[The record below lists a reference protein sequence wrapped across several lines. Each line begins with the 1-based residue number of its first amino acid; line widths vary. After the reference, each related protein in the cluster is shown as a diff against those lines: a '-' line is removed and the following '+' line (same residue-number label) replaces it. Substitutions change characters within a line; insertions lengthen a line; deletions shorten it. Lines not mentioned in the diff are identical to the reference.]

1 MEELERRTKTRTY
14 ILLGPPGSGKS
25 TQAEYFKARYKAAHL
40 DMGGA
45 LRRAAAEPTAIGQEL
60 YEIINKRNELVP
72 DGVMR
77 AVLEQELR
85 NVPKDALLIID
96 GTPRRRS
103 QIDPVVGALTAS
115 GRSIDKVVFI
125 ELSEE
130 DSVERISN
138 RFSCTDC
145 GMKLILGKDFR
156 SGDVCPRCGGAVVQ
170 RTDDTPDGVRTRW
183 RIFHEDTVPVLEFFA
198 QQKKLVRVSGTE
210 SSEAIFA
217 AIMKNV

>member
-1 MEELERRTKTRTY
+1 MEASEKKPGNKTY

-25 TQAEYFKARYKAAHL
+25 TQAEYFKERYQAVHL
-40 DMGGA
+40 DMGNA
-45 LRRAAAEPTAIGQEL
+45 LRRAAAEPTPIGQEL
-60 YEIINKRNELVP
+60 YEIINKKKELVP

-77 AVLEQELR
+77 AVLEREVR

-103 QIDPVVGALTAS
+103 QIDSVVGSLAAY

-125 ELSEE
+125 ELSER

-138 RFSCTDC
+138 RFSCADC
-145 GMKLILGKDFR
+145 GTKFILGKDFR
-156 SGDVCPRCGGAVVQ
+156 RGDTCSRCGGVVVQ

-183 RIFHEDTVPVLEFFA
+183 RIFHEDTIPVLEFFA
-198 QQKKLVRVSGTE
+198 EQGKLIRVSGTE
-210 SSEAIFA
+210 SSEMIFD
-217 AIMKNV
+217 AIMEGV